1 MKIAL
6 ITDQHLDGRKGSL
19 PFWNYWQK
27 FYDEIFFPTLEKE
40 GITTV
45 FDLGDTFDNRK
56 SVDFNTLNRIKTNYF
71 DRLKKYDV
79 HMILGNHTTYY
90 KNTSKINSP
99 ELLLETYKNIRIYK
113 DVEELKLGSKK
124 FLMLPWINSD
134 NKKESLQSIADS
146 DANIICGHLEINGFE
161 VTPGMRFDHGG
172 LDCSIFKK
180 YDRVWSG
187 HFHHRSKIGNIQ
199 YLGNPYQMYW
209 NDYKDKRGFHIYD
222 TETNKLRFIQNPFE
236 IFQKV
241 YYNDLDNDYSNF
253 DVDLFKDNFV
263 KIIVEEKRS
272 YTQFEEFVEKL
283 YRTGVHDVKIVET
296 LVDIDAVDDVDLDIK
311 DTLTLLSEY
320 IDEIDLSVDKTDL
333 KKLMQSLYIESCE
346 VV

>member
-134 NKKESLQSIADS
+134 NKNESLQSIADS
-146 DANIICGHLEINGFE
+146 DANIVCGHLEINGFE